1 MAFPTPLLD
10 ARLAREKE
18 QNERER
24 QQLLPLALAWLQAH
38 GLDYGIS
45 RGYLFGSVT
54 QPGRFTQSSDIDIA
68 VDTWET
74 GNIFGL
80 MGYLSLYLNR
90 DVDVIPLDQC
100 HFADKIRLLGMSWS
114 VIDSPDSLRK
124 SKDSG
129 D

>member
-24 QQLLPLALAWLQAH
+24 QQLLPLALAWLQSH

-45 RGYLFGSVT
+45 CGYLFGSVT

-100 HFADKIRLLGMSWS
+100 HFADKIRRLGMSWS
-114 VIDSPDSLRK
+114 VNDSPDSLRK

>member
-24 QQLLPLALAWLQAH
+24 QQLLPLALAWLQSH

-45 RGYLFGSVT
+45 CGYLFGSVT

-100 HFADKIRLLGMSWS
+100 HFADKIRRLGMSWS
-114 VIDSPDSLRK
+114 VNDSLDSLQK

>member
-45 RGYLFGSVT
+45 CGYLFGSVT

-100 HFADKIRLLGMSWS
+100 HFADKIRRLGMPWS
-114 VIDSPDSLRK
+114 VNDSPDSLQK

>member
-100 HFADKIRLLGMSWS
+100 HFADKIRRLGMPWS
-114 VIDSPDSLRK
+114 VNDSPDSLQK
-124 SKDSG
+124 SKDSS

>member
-24 QQLLPLALAWLQAH
+24 QQLLPLALAWLQSH

-45 RGYLFGSVT
+45 CGYLFGSVT

-100 HFADKIRLLGMSWS
+100 HFADKIRRLGMPWS
-114 VIDSPDSLRK
+114 VNDSPDSLQK

>member
-24 QQLLPLALAWLQAH
+24 QQLLPLALAWLQVH

-100 HFADKIRLLGMSWS
+100 HFADKIRRLGMSWS
-114 VIDSPDSLRK
+114 VNDSPDSLRK